1 MTTVNFSE
9 LVKQAGSAATSNNYA
24 PLPDGDYDLK
34 VIEAS
39 ATTTSTGKLMFKVTN
54 EVQGGANDKRRVWDQ
69 LVVTTD
75 NPKAMNMFFM
85 KATAMGLPTSY
96 FEQNPTPAQIEQA
109 LLGRS
114 FRGTLGTRTY
124 NGNQSNEIKR
134 YYASTTAPAAETVA
148 APVVAAAAAPA
159 PAPAPA
165 PVAAA
170 PAPAPAPAPASPI
183 GASEDAPF

>member
-1 MTTVNFSE
+1 MTTVNFAD
-9 LVKQAGSAATSNNYA
+9 LVKQAGTAATSNNYA

-34 VIEAS
+34 VIEAQ

-54 EVQGGANDKRRVWDQ
+54 EVQGGAHDKRRVWDQ
-69 LVVTTD
+69 LVVTQD

-85 KATAMGLPTSY
+85 KAGAMGLPTSY
-96 FEQNPTPAQIEQA
+96 FEQNPSPAQIEQA

-114 FRGTLGTRTY
+114 FRGTLGIRTY

-134 YYASTTAPAAETVA
+134 YFPAATAAVA
-148 APVVAAAAAPA
+148 APVAAPVAAAPA

-170 PAPAPAPAPASPI
+170 PAPAPAPAPASPVA
-183 GASEDAPF
+183 GSEDTPF

>member
-9 LVKQAGSAATSNNYA
+9 LVKLAGSAATTNNYA

-34 VIEAS
+34 VIEAQ

-54 EVQGGANDKRRVWDQ
+54 EVQGGAHDKRRVWDQ
-69 LVVTTD
+69 LVVSSD
-75 NPKAMNMFFM
+75 NPKALSMFFM
-85 KATAMGLPTSY
+85 KASAMGLPSSY
-96 FEQNPTPAQIEQA
+96 FDQNPSPAQIEQA

-134 YYASTTAPAAETVA
+134 YYAATTAPAAPA
-148 APVVAAAAAPA
+148 AEAVPVAAAAPA

-170 PAPAPAPAPASPI
+170 PAPAPAPASPI
-183 GASEDAPF
+183 GGSEDAPF

>member
-9 LVKQAGSAATSNNYA
+9 LVKQAGTAATSGGNYS

-34 VIEAS
+34 VIEAQ
-39 ATTTSTGKLMFKVTN
+39 ATTTSTGKLMFKITN
-54 EVQGGANDKRRVWDQ
+54 EVQGGAHDKRRVWDQ
-69 LVVTTD
+69 LVVTQD

-85 KATAMGLPTSY
+85 KAGAMGLPTTY

-109 LLGRS
+109 LIGRA
-114 FRGTLGTRTY
+114 FRATLGTRTY

-134 YYASTTAPAAETVA
+134 YYGLTAAAPAAPAA
-148 APVVAAAAAPA
+148 APVAAAAPA

-165 PVAAA
+165 PAAAA
-170 PAPAPAPAPASPI
+170 PAPAPAPAPASPV
-183 GASEDAPF
+183 ASEDTPF